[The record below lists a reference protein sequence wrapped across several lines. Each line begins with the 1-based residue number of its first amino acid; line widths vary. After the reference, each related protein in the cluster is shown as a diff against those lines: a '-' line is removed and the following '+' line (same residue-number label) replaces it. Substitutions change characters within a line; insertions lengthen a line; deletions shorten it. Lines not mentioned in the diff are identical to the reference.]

1 MSGTITG
8 GKLAA
13 KTNKERH
20 GDEFYK
26 RIGST
31 GGAKP
36 TTKSKGFA
44 ANHERAVMVGRLGG
58 SISKRTKKAA
68 VTFEEAS
75 TEIEFT
81 HTWSA
86 IGKIQA
92 ILRSF
97 TR

>member
-1 MSGTITG
+1 MSGTLAG

-13 KTNKERH
+13 KTNKEKY
-20 GDEFYK
+20 GDGFYK

-31 GGAKP
+31 GGATA
-36 TTKSKGFA
+36 TTKPKGFA
-44 ANHERAVMVGRLGG
+44 ANHERAVAAGRIGG
-58 SISKRTKKAA
+58 SISRRTKKSTVIA
-68 VTFEEAS
+68 EEAS

-92 ILRSF
+92 VLRSF